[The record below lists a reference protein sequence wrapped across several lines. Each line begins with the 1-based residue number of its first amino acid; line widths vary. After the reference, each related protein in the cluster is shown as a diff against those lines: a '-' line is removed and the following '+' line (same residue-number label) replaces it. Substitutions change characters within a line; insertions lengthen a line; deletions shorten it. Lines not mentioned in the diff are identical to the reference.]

1 MASLFDSRAPFGSF
15 YGNFSA
21 EEEDRIKTER
31 ANQILADQ
39 NRQATQSAFEEGYGT
54 SGFPTFPQDNYNLPN
69 VDIQAQAQQ
78 MYNQNIMSD
87 LEFQKK
93 LDEERRKTQ
102 LMEIFSAM
110 TTGRAPRIVPY
121 STTPKSGFDAKKSA
135 SDSELS
141 LALNLFRDTQ
151 PSNASQFRE
160 FVKKYKLGP
169 STEKYLKELFPMYD
183 EGDLKPMYNSNG
195 EIIYRREKA
204 DVVGEL
210 EGGFTFIKTDAE
222 ASGYKNALSVVQQD
236 LNNIFERTGG
246 DINSKDIEKLKLDP
260 KYRNPQYIVALKDL
274 TNGMDL
280 DVNETVFK
288 NLETGQTVRVR
299 DSGAKKYRDNK
310 NFVEITPEMA
320 AKESQ
325 RILSQSNINKTVASL
340 GKGGENESLG
350 VALRGLPAQ
359 QQKVFLESFI
369 ANGTFPGIGPE
380 DLDTL
385 SSALGMGIA
394 TMTAENIQMRSV
406 VDAAKSLSD
415 PKNISS
421 RKSNLDSMYEALGNA
436 SQGDKEHF
444 DQMWKIFQE
453 ANKPLDIKS
462 EQRTVPVMGT
472 DKRVLGSKTVTQS
485 YVMDGDNKIEVGEP
499 VEVVKES
506 DEFVTIKTAEGQTK
520 TVFSDKA
527 FKEDLK
533 LIGKLT
539 EGKDLRLPKLTITY
553 DYGTRPFIDRVL
565 SRDEYSAVDDNLIT
579 ALLKSRDDSMV
590 TPAEYQL
597 QLEGAGF
604 IERLEVYRNKIR
616 SGARLSAKQRRG
628 AIQVLNDIY
637 MSAYLREKPL
647 FDTRKKAYD
656 KRYGANYERVPFS
669 YQTMFEGEEDKF
681 GVLAALAGVNT
692 SLYKEPEFTPEEIFA
707 KNNEYFNSEDVG
719 SGKYGGYNS
728 VEEWYNANT
737 REAP

>member
-1 MASLFDSRAPFGSF
+1 
-15 YGNFSA
+15 
-21 EEEDRIKTER
+21 
-31 ANQILADQ
+31 
-39 NRQATQSAFEEGYGT
+39 
-54 SGFPTFPQDNYNLPN
+54 
-69 VDIQAQAQQ
+69 
-78 MYNQNIMSD
+78 
-87 LEFQKK
+87 
-93 LDEERRKTQ
+93 
-102 LMEIFSAM
+102 
-110 TTGRAPRIVPY
+110 
-121 STTPKSGFDAKKSA
+121 
-135 SDSELS
+135 
-141 LALNLFRDTQ
+141 
-151 PSNASQFRE
+151 
-160 FVKKYKLGP
+160 
-169 STEKYLKELFPMYD
+169 
-183 EGDLKPMYNSNG
+183 
-195 EIIYRREKA
+195 
-204 DVVGEL
+204 
-210 EGGFTFIKTDAE
+210 
-222 ASGYKNALSVVQQD
+222 
-236 LNNIFERTGG
+236 
-246 DINSKDIEKLKLDP
+246 
-260 KYRNPQYIVALKDL
+260 
-274 TNGMDL
+274 
-280 DVNETVFK
+280 
-288 NLETGQTVRVR
+288 
-299 DSGAKKYRDNK
+299 
-310 NFVEITPEMA
+310 
-320 AKESQ
+320 
-325 RILSQSNINKTVASL
+325 
-340 GKGGENESLG
+340 
-350 VALRGLPAQ
+350 
-359 QQKVFLESFI
+359 
-369 ANGTFPGIGPE
+369 
-380 DLDTL
+380 
-385 SSALGMGIA
+385 
-394 TMTAENIQMRSV
+394 
-406 VDAAKSLSD
+406 
-415 PKNISS
+415 
-421 RKSNLDSMYEALGNA
+421 LGNA

-499 VEVVKES
+499 VDVVKES